1 MTLSEFLDHLST
13 TAKHALDLFSVTV
26 AVGAIVNLLPPLAA
40 GFTILWTGLQIYGW
54 FETRRIRH
62 EAVREA
68 ALAGLAE
75 LEKSP
80 KA

>member
-13 TAKHALDLFSVTV
+13 GAKHALDLFSVTV

-40 GFTILWTGLQIYGW
+40 SFTILWTGLQIYGW

-68 ALAGLAE
+68 ALAALTE
-75 LEKSP
+75 LDKTP
-80 KA
+80 TK

>member
-13 TAKHALDLFSVTV
+13 GAKHALDIFSVTV

-40 GFTILWTGLQIYGW
+40 GFTIIWTGLQIYGW

-68 ALAGLAE
+68 ARAGLSE
-75 LEKSP
+75 LDK
-80 KA
+80 KANP